1 MGLVEAAL
9 EIAGFLNKQ
18 RVPYAILGGFAVQY
32 HGQPRQ
38 TSDVDLVVLVPDV
51 KLDGFMDGLIK
62 AFPSRIRDAKAFAL
76 KNRVLLL
83 TAEDGTP
90 IDLSFGIP
98 GYEEE
103 AMKRVVR
110 LSIPGKGFLRLL
122 GAEDLIIHKC
132 VAGRARDLEDIESI
146 IIRRKGKLDLGYIRR
161 WLGEFAPLVDE
172 HDVQSAFEQSFKRA
186 KKALAVVR
194 R

>member
-9 EIAGFLNKQ
+9 EIAGFLTKQ

-38 TSDVDLVVLVPDV
+38 TSDIDLVVLVPDV
-51 KLDGFMDGLIK
+51 ELDRFMDGLLK
-62 AFPSRIRDAKAFAL
+62 AFPSRIRDAKNFAL

-83 TAEDGTP
+83 STTDGTP

-103 AMKRVVR
+103 AMKRVTR
-110 LSIPGKGFLRLL
+110 LSIPGKGSLRLL

-146 IIRRKGKLDLGYIRR
+146 IIRRKGKLDLRYIRR
-161 WLGEFAPLVDE
+161 WLDEFSPLVDD
-172 HDVQSAFEQSFKRA
+172 HDVQG
-186 KKALAVVR
+186 V
-194 R
+194 